1 MQKNDQ
7 NVEMVI
13 KKSSFIDI
21 LLIFARNK
29 ALVLKV
35 IILFTVFG
43 ILIALIS
50 PKKFT
55 STAKLIPD
63 LDTDA
68 NVGMSRLA
76 AISRSFG
83 FDFGSSIQGIT
94 GEIYPDIISSR
105 NVVYDVV
112 TDSIYLNNKNTRII
126 FVEYIKSKKSFLSK
140 IIDVVLYIP
149 RKVFSTRGTEENSEE
164 RFFKFTLDE
173 LTAMETLS
181 KSMLRMNMDLKK
193 GVLEIAITSNHPEL
207 STQLLESFI
216 SHLINRIQYL
226 FTEKTTRNYEFLK
239 VRYQQSEK
247 DLNEA
252 EKELADFLDQNIDP
266 NNARLKIEQERLE
279 RKVTFKAELYSEIQK
294 ELTKAEIDLQK
305 SKPVLT
311 ILENP
316 NLPIKPSHPKKLLLI
331 ITFLLM
337 GIIFAI
343 FISLFIN
350 YWQSCNNNKEFKNKI
365 DEIRANL
372 QIKRLFS
379 WKRLLKIK

>member
-7 NVEMVI
+7 NVEIVI

-29 ALVLKV
+29 ALLLKV

-43 ILIALIS
+43 ILVALIS
-50 PKKFT
+50 PKKYT

-63 LDTDA
+63 IDSET

-112 TDSIYLNNKNTRII
+112 TDSFYLNTKNTRII
-126 FVEYIKSKKSFLSK
+126 FVEYIKSNKSLLSK
-140 IIDVVLYIP
+140 ISDVVLYIP
-149 RKVFSTRGTEENSEE
+149 RKVFSTGTTEENSEG
-164 RFFKFTLDE
+164 RFFKYTLDE

-181 KSMLRMNMDLKK
+181 ISMLRMNMDLKK

-216 SHLINRIQYL
+216 RHLINRIQYL

-239 VRYQQSEK
+239 ARYQQSEK

-252 EKELADFLDQNIDP
+252 EKKLADFLDQNIDP

-311 ILENP
+311 VLESP
-316 NLPIKPSHPKKLLLI
+316 AIPIKPSHPKKILMV
-331 ITFLLM
+331 ITFFLI
-337 GIIFAI
+337 GIILALGI
-343 FISLFIN
+343 TLFTN
-350 YWQSCNNNKEFKNKI
+350 YLE
-365 DEIRANL
+365 NL
-372 QIKRLFS
+372 QKNEPDSI
-379 WKRLLKIK
+379 KIKEIKSNLQFKKFFPMKSVFKSK